1 MDGKNDTDVC
11 ERWSERTIAVPTASL
26 KVLVVDDHVES
37 GESLTFYLRTQG
49 IDTKYVDSGDAA
61 IALAEGWAPH
71 MVILDIT
78 MPIRDGYST
87 AAALRRSKRG
97 SDVIILAL
105 TALDEAQVRRHGA
118 GFDAYCQ
125 KGTKLP
131 LLLTLLASFVASPA
145 V

>member
-1 MDGKNDTDVC
+1 M
-11 ERWSERTIAVPTASL
+11 
-26 KVLVVDDHVES
+26 DDHVES